1 LISKPLIIRLFAWF
15 LILDPLVRIAVM
27 SIEKDFPFLS
37 VFYKAQALDFKDF
50 FNFWF
55 LFPLSGMLLLSIKS
69 YSYILFIILQVYGLY
84 FHVSYEAYS
93 WPYLAS
99 GPTLSAILLQTI
111 NLIFVFY
118 ILLPRTRV
126 TFFDKS
132 LRWWERGSRFT
143 IDTKAMISVNG
154 QKKSGTIVDLS
165 YSGAMVVVDYP
176 LKADDQIVLDFE
188 IMQKNLVVNAGVVRV
203 IDQVNNKFGIEFNF
217 LNFMQRFSLKFI
229 LLTIEKSKLYD
240 KYRQ

>member
-15 LILDPLVRIAVM
+15 LILDPIIRIAVM
-27 SIEKDFPFLS
+27 AIEKDFPFLS
-37 VFYKAQALDFKDF
+37 VFYKAKGLDLKDF

-55 LFPLSGMLLLSIKS
+55 LFPLSGALLLSIKS
-69 YSYILFIILQVYGLY
+69 YSYILFIGLQVYGLY
-84 FHVSYEAYS
+84 FHVSYQAYS

-99 GPTLSAILLQTI
+99 GPTISAILLQTI

-126 TFFDKS
+126 TFFDKN
-132 LRWWERGSRFT
+132 LRWWERGSRFSV
-143 IDTKAMISVNG
+143 DKKAMISING
-154 QKKSGTIVDLS
+154 QKKSGMVVDLS
-165 YSGAMVVVDYP
+165 YSGAMVTVDYP

-188 IMQKNLVVNAGVVRV
+188 ILNKNLVINAVVVRV

-217 LNFMQRFSLKFI
+217 VNILQKFSLKFI
-229 LLTIEKSKLYD
+229 LLTIEKSKSYS

>member
-1 LISKPLIIRLFAWF
+1 MITKPLIIRLFACF
-15 LILDPLVRIAVM
+15 LILDPIIRIAVM
-27 SIEKDFPFLS
+27 AVEKDFPFLS
-37 VFYKAQALDFKDF
+37 VFYKAKALDLNDF

-55 LFPLSGMLLLSIKS
+55 LFPLSGILLMSIKS
-69 YSYILFIILQVYGLY
+69 VSYILFIILQIYGLY
-84 FHVSYEAYS
+84 FHISYQPFS

-99 GPTLSAILLQTI
+99 GPNISAILLQAI

-126 TFFDKS
+126 TFFDKN

-143 IDTKAMISVNG
+143 INKKAMILTSGVN
-154 QKKSGTIVDLS
+154 KSGMIADLS
-165 YSGAMVVVDYP
+165 YSGAMIVIEYP
-176 LKADDQIVLDFE
+176 LKSDDQIVLDFE
-188 IMQKNLVVNAGVVRV
+188 IMDKNLIINAKVVRV

-217 LNFMQRFSLKFI
+217 INILQQFSLKFI
-229 LLTIEKSKLYD
+229 LLTIEKSKAYD